1 MFSNLLLH
9 TNSSNLKTN
18 SHQLFGAGRGKD
30 AANHT
35 KLMHRGL
42 TTSDEIR
49 ERNTS
54 RDFELPFL
62 KFQDVL
68 VATNNFSPT
77 FMIGQGGFG
86 KVYKVIFIVVLLLC
100 FS

>member
-9 TNSSNLKTN
+9 TNSSYLKTN
-18 SHQLFGAGRGKD
+18 SHQLFGAGREKD
-30 AANHT
+30 AGNNT

-42 TTSDEIR
+42 TTSDEHR
-49 ERNTS
+49 EENTS
-54 RDFELPFL
+54 HDFELPFL

-68 VATNNFSPT
+68 VATDNFSHT

-86 KVYKVIFIVVLLLC
+86 KVYKVILTVVLC